1 MRHRLFFIGSLRLD
15 IGGSIH
21 AERDVR
27 RETGAATLR
36 LGCQF

>member
-15 IGGSIH
+15 IGGSIY

-27 RETGAATLR
+27 RETAEATLS
-36 LGCQF
+36 LGYRF